1 MLMLLSLLSVAER
14 SILRT
19 PSVGESKEGGLRV
32 TRKEPLSCEERLDDG
47 RMWYTLSLFSNSDV
61 GVSSSLPYN

>member
-14 SILRT
+14 RILRT
-19 PSVGESKEGGLRV
+19 PSVGERTEGVLRV
-32 TRKEPLSCEERLDDG
+32 TRKEPLSCEEQLDDG
-47 RMWYTLSLFSNSDV
+47 RMWYTLSFFSNSDV

>member
-14 SILRT
+14 RILRT

-47 RMWYTLSLFSNSDV
+47 RMWYTLSLFSNSDA